1 MGFRVD
7 LTTPE
12 LVNKAEC
19 LLVTMWR
26 DVVELALRYER
37 MAGFDYV
44 SDDFREASLRNAE
57 YYKELY
63 ATIYNEE
70 YSVAEEKLLAEWKL
84 APVVY
89 EMEIKRYEEV
99 KRSREH
105 GYQS

>member
-12 LVNKAEC
+12 LVTKAEC

-26 DVVELALRYER
+26 DVVELALRYES
-37 MAGFDYV
+37 MSECDYV
-44 SDDFREASLRNAE
+44 SDAFREASLRNAE

-63 ATIYNEE
+63 AIIYNEE

-84 APVVY
+84 VPDVY
-89 EMEIKRYEEV
+89 EKEIRRYEEI

-105 GYQS
+105 GYKS